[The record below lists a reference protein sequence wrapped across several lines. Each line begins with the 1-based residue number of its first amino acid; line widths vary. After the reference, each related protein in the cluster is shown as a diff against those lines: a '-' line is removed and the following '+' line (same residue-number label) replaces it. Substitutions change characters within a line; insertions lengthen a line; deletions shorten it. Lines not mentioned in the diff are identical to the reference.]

1 MITKT
6 DNNNSGG
13 RQMTKGRIALAGM
26 GLFMLILLVVTA
38 CSSQSKAA
46 NNSSGSTNPNS
57 VTARQATITAQLS
70 GDAVTVNMSDI
81 DKNVNTRFL
90 VNTAT
95 SKMWFMAYKY
105 DNQVYVRADIC
116 PPCGSTSFTLTNGT
130 LVCDSCGTVFDAKT
144 GLGISGAC
152 VRYAKQSVQYQ
163 NNNGTLSM
171 NGTDTVTAYQ
181 NTIKPK

>member
-1 MITKT
+1 
-6 DNNNSGG
+6 
-13 RQMTKGRIALAGM
+13 MTKGRIALAGM
-26 GLFMLILLVVTA
+26 GLFMLILLIVTA
-38 CSSQSKAA
+38 CSSQSTAA

-57 VTARQATITAQLS
+57 VTAKQATITAQLS
-70 GDAVTVNMSDI
+70 GDTVSVDLSDV
-81 DKNVNTRFL
+81 DKYANTRFL

-105 DNQVYVRADIC
+105 NSQLYVRADIC

-144 GLGISGAC
+144 GMGIRGAC

-163 NNNGTLSM
+163 NNNGTLTL
-171 NGTDTVTAYQ
+171 NGTDLVTAYQ
-181 NTIKPK
+181 NTLNPK